1 MNVGVKEV
9 RRSEGLYEVVL
20 SISYGDRNYELCL
33 RKITQNVVDVK
44 AYLSGEYLLVELI
57 NERNEGFA
65 TCCIHVKR
73 LESGCMECP
82 SLLLPPAKSD
92 HEGF

>member
-1 MNVGVKEV
+1 MSVSIKEV

-20 SISYGDRNYELCL
+20 SVSYGGRNYELCL
-33 RKITQNVVDVK
+33 HKITQNVVNVK
-44 AYLSGEYLLVELI
+44 AYLSGEYLLVGLI

-65 TCCIHVKR
+65 TCCINVKH

-82 SLLLPPAKSD
+82 SLLLPPARLG
-92 HEGF
+92 HEE